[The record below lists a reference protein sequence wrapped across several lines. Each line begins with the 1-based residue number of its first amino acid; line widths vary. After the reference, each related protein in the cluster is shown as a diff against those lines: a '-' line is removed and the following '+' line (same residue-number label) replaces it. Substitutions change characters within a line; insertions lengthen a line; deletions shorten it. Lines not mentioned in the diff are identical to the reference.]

1 MPTYKER
8 YKKYENRYK
17 RLSELEKKK
26 AEIEKKHAEPLKKA
40 NNKIIRA
47 GQLPP
52 EVRSYFLELRPVMEK
67 IAEVRGKDPGFLEY
81 YKRRK
86 KAEMQSAINAIKEAG
101 AGRK

>member
-8 YKKYENRYK
+8 YKTYEKRYK

-26 AEIEKKHAEPLKKA
+26 AEIEKKHADGLKKA
-40 NNKIIRA
+40 NGRIVRA

-52 EVRSYFLELRPVMEK
+52 EVRAYLKDLTPVTNE
-67 IAEVRGKDPGFLEY
+67 IAEVRGTDPGFLEY

>member
-1 MPTYKER
+1 MPTYEER
-8 YKKYENRYK
+8 YA
-17 RLSELEKKK
+17 RLIELEKKR

-67 IAEVRGKDPGFLEY
+67 IAEVRGKDPDFLEY
-81 YKRRK
+81 YKKRRK
-86 KAEMQSAINAIKEAG
+86 EELRRMIDEIKKAG
-101 AGRK
+101 TV